1 MLAVLGLDGSPNEL
15 GPCKETDTERQKD
28 DKCSLK
34 LTWYIYTLLLK
45 RIICRQMHKYKQI
58 YKYTSSS

>member
-34 LTWYIYTLLLK
+34 LT
-45 RIICRQMHKYKQI
+45 
-58 YKYTSSS
+58 